1 MAAQETTRLF
11 QDMINDF
18 LPNELLMTEM
28 NDNVYVLN
36 KCEKDDSWTGQG
48 DLIVPFE
55 GAVASSIRYGKL
67 TAAANI
73 ADDVFVRGKVTKQ
86 KEIWGTMRFY
96 SRDLMEHK
104 SVSVKNFLQ
113 ILPGRI
119 DRFIQRKKNAV
130 STNLLIGAHVAKTTA
145 TSTANDGVVTIDRPD
160 RLEINQL
167 LQYTTSDSTD
177 VTSYV
182 KSVNLSLKQAVLV
195 TARGGSTVVNFAAA
209 GKDLAVGAKFY
220 NEDAEDNAFTSMR
233 DALLSAANGG
243 SATLYGETKLSYPY
257 LQAINVDGGAGGLA
271 ITAENIVD
279 SLFDAGLDIT
289 LLGKGNPTDIV
300 LSLKRWGAVV
310 KVLQHA
316 KGSYNVIPGSLK
328 TNELGWKEISI
339 GGHKGEF
346 KVIGVHE
353 ADDDLAMFIDWRAF
367 KFYSNG
373 GFRKEMSPDGL
384 EYFTVRGEDGY
395 QYIIDLCL
403 FGELVCQ
410 IPSYCGV
417 VYGINF

>member
-1 MAAQETTRLF
+1 MAVQETSRLF

-18 LPNELLMTEM
+18 LPNELLMAEM
-28 NDNVYVLN
+28 NDNVYALN
-36 KCEKDDSWTGQG
+36 KCAKDDTWTGQG

-55 GAVASSIRYGKL
+55 GAVASSLRYGKL
-67 TAAANI
+67 TASTNI

-86 KEIWGTMRFY
+86 KELWGTMRFY

-104 SVSVKNFLQ
+104 QVSAKNFLQ

-119 DRFIQRKKNAV
+119 DRFIKRQKNAV
-130 STNLLIGAHVAKTTA
+130 STNLLVGAHVCKATA
-145 TSTANDGVVTIDRPD
+145 VSNANDGIVTVDRPD

-167 LQYTTSDSTD
+167 LQYVTSDATD

-182 KSVNLSLKQAVLV
+182 KSINVNTKQAVL
-195 TARGGSTVVNFAAA
+195 TTTRGGATVVNFSAG

-220 NEDAEDNAFTSMR
+220 NEDGEDNAFDSMR
-233 DALLSAANGG
+233 SQLLSAANGG
-243 SATLYGETKLSYPY
+243 SATIHGQTKTDYPY
-257 LQAINVDGGAGGLA
+257 LQAYNVDGGAGGLA

-279 SLFDAGLDIT
+279 ALFDAGLDIT
-289 LLGKGNPTDIV
+289 IFGKGNPSDIV

-310 KVLQHA
+310 KVLQHS
-316 KGSYNVIPGSLK
+316 KGPYNVIPGSLK
-328 TNELGWKEISI
+328 TNELGWKEITI
-339 GGHKGEF
+339 GGSKGEF
-346 KVIGVHE
+346 KVVGVHE
-353 ADDDLAMFIDWRAF
+353 ADDDVAMFVDWASYC
-367 KFYSNG
+367 FYSNG

-403 FGELVCQ
+403 FGEFVNK
-410 IPSYCGV
+410 IPCYNGI
-417 VYGINF
+417 VYGIDF